1 MNSEQNVA
9 RRFEEERRDALN
21 ELQDL
26 LAAAEKRGELT
37 ETDRKRKDE
46 LQRKLNY
53 IELKTEHRGAP
64 AIVGDGYGG
73 ASSEQDRDLLDF
85 FRNPNRRSVELSL
98 TNVPAEEIQQSFRKM
113 EEPARTSTSA
123 PTRPAEAPSRRT
135 SSTVCIRRW
144 CGTRRCCAL
153 ARRCRVVER
162 DPVVDDLPMPP

>member
-53 IELKTEHRGAP
+53 IELKTEHRR
-64 AIVGDGYGG
+64 
-73 ASSEQDRDLLDF
+73 SSATATAGRA
-85 FRNPNRRSVELSL
+85 RS
-98 TNVPAEEIQQSFRKM
+98 
-113 EEPARTSTSA
+113 RTA
-123 PTRPAEAPSRRT
+123 T
-135 SSTVCIRRW
+135 SSTSSA
-144 CGTRRCCAL
+144 TRTG
-153 ARRCRVVER
+153 ARSNSH
-162 DPVVDDLPMPP
+162 